1 MDKKKQRLGT
11 AAIILIILVV
21 VGGSLYAFF
30 MTRKEAT
37 NEQGDRTQGERGQF
51 SGMDEMI
58 TASGTTAIGMDAV
71 TFDID
76 FLEETSLYVEEV
88 YLSNGDEV
96 EAGEKL
102 LKLTEE
108 SVEDAREELQNT
120 AKDAELSYR
129 SSDNIIH

>member
-37 NEQGDRTQGERGQF
+37 NEQGDRAQGERGQF
-51 SGMDEMI
+51 SGMEGMI
-58 TASGTTAIGMDAV
+58 TASGTTSIGMDAV

-76 FLEETSLYVEEV
+76 FLEDTSLYVEEV

-96 EAGEKL
+96 EA
-102 LKLTEE
+102 
-108 SVEDAREELQNT
+108 A
-120 AKDAELSYR
+120 
-129 SSDNIIH
+129 